1 MRPHAVLAAASL
13 CLFLLCALLPDPSFA
28 SAPPTG
34 AEQEAQTRFHQAG
47 SMVAEEID
55 KAVARARP
63 LLERYGYPAVFT
75 AIFVEGAGIP
85 GPGETLLIAAAIDAA
100 AGSLS
105 ITVILLVAVAGAV
118 LGNSLGYLIG
128 RAGGRRLLRRLPISE
143 ERLGRVEALFERYG
157 AAFIVVARFFDG
169 PRQLNGIMAGI
180 LEMPW
185 WRFSLWNLCGALL
198 WVGVWGL
205 GVYALD
211 RDLDPLLAL
220 VRRFEPLAIAL
231 TAAALLA
238 GLFYLWRR
246 RQAS

>member
-1 MRPHAVLAAASL
+1 MTTRWAALLGIVLPLCLLFQNQSLAAV
-13 CLFLLCALLPDPSFA
+13 
-28 SAPPTG
+28 PPQEV
-34 AEQEAQTRFHQAG
+34 EQEALLHRAG
-47 SMVAEEID
+47 SVVVSEID

-85 GPGETLLIAAAIDAA
+85 APGETLLIAAAIDAA

-105 ITVILLVAVAGAV
+105 ITVVLIVAVAGAV

-128 RAGGRRLLRRLPISE
+128 RAGGRPLLRKLPISE

-157 AAFIVVARFFDG
+157 AAFIVVARFVDG
-169 PRQLNGIMAGI
+169 PRQLNGIMAGT

-211 RDLDPLLAL
+211 RDLDPLLAFIQ
-220 VRRFEPLAIAL
+220 RFEPLAIAL

-238 GLFYLWRR
+238 GLIYLWRR
-246 RQAS
+246 RHAR

>member
-1 MRPHAVLAAASL
+1 MTGRVIFAVAMALCLCCTGPSLAAV
-13 CLFLLCALLPDPSFA
+13 
-28 SAPPTG
+28 PPKG
-34 AEQEAQTRFHQAG
+34 AEQKAETVLGQAG
-47 SMVAEEID
+47 SMVASEID

-75 AIFVEGAGIP
+75 AIFMEGAGIP
-85 GPGETLLIAAAIDAA
+85 APGETLLIAAAIDAA

-105 ITVILLVAVAGAV
+105 ITVILLVALAGAV

-157 AAFIVVARFFDG
+157 AAFIVVARFVDG
-169 PRQLNGIMAGI
+169 PRQLNGIMAGT

-205 GVYALD
+205 GAYALD
-211 RDLDPLLAL
+211 RDLDPLLAFIQ
-220 VRRFEPLAIAL
+220 RFEPLAIGL

-238 GLFYLWRR
+238 GLIYLWRR
-246 RQAS
+246 RHAR

>member
-1 MRPHAVLAAASL
+1 MTTRWSVFLVITLQL
-13 CLFLLCALLPDPSFA
+13 CLLFQNHGFA
-28 SAPPTG
+28 AVAPTG
-34 AEQEAQTRFHQAG
+34 APQEAQSTLDEAG
-47 SMVAEEID
+47 ELVVSEVG

-63 LLERYGYPAVFT
+63 LLDRYGYPAVFA
-75 AIFVEGAGIP
+75 AIFMEGAGIP
-85 GPGETLLIAAAIDAA
+85 GPGETLLIAAAIDAVQ
-100 AGSLS
+100 GSLN
-105 ITVILLVAVAGAV
+105 IILVLLLALVGAV

-128 RAGGRRLLRRLPISE
+128 RAGGRRLLHRLPISE

-157 AAFIVVARFFDG
+157 AAFIVVARFVDG
-169 PRQLNGIMAGI
+169 PRQLNRIMAGM

-185 WRFSLWNLCGALL
+185 WSFSLWNLCGALL

-238 GLFYLWRR
+238 GLVYVWRR
-246 RQAS
+246 RSG